1 MIAEVHSSPTV
12 VKRSNLSRDELVS
25 EYVERRIPVVIQDGT
40 RNWRGMGK
48 ITPEYL
54 REKYGHLSKNVAGR
68 AYTVAEVSE
77 LIQTSTPENPAPY
90 PFNLDIE
97 QYFPE
102 LLEEFTPDIVFGRS
116 DRIKHPLFPG
126 FLLRGTH
133 AYELFM
139 GGYGS
144 RFPYL
149 HVDLLALD
157 TQITQLYGT
166 KEFILYPPD
175 QTPYLYPRPDNPLR
189 SQVNI
194 FEPDLEQFPN
204 FRKAVATRVRVEPGE
219 SILFPTGWWHTT
231 QIHGPSISFGRV
243 HVNRTNWRA
252 FVEENFLS
260 WQRNDRNWMLSHA
273 ARMYARFLGNVLDVQ
288 EQLLPGRPA

>member
-1 MIAEVHSSPTV
+1 MIAELQSGPTV
-12 VKRSNLSRDELVS
+12 DKRANLSHEELVS
-25 EYVERRIPVVIQDGT
+25 RYVERRLPVVIQDGT
-40 RNWRGMGK
+40 RHWRGMGK
-48 ITPEYL
+48 ITPDYL
-54 REKYGHLSKNVAGR
+54 RKKYGHLSKRVDGR
-68 AYTVAEVSE
+68 DYTVAEVSE

-90 PFNLDIE
+90 PFNLNVE
-97 QYFPE
+97 HYFPE
-102 LLEEFTPDIVFGRS
+102 LLEEFSPDIVFGRS
-116 DRIKHPLFPG
+116 DRIKHPLLPG
-126 FLLRGTH
+126 FLLSGTQT
-133 AYELFM
+133 YELFM

-157 TQITQLYGT
+157 TQITQLHGT

-175 QTPYLYPRPDNPLR
+175 QTPYLYPFPDNPLR

-194 FEPDLEQFPN
+194 FEPDLEKFPN

-243 HVNRTNWRA
+243 HVNRANWNA
-252 FVEENFLS
+252 FVDENFAL
-260 WQRNDRNWMLSHA
+260 WRRNGHSWMLSHA
-273 ARMYARFLGNVLDVQ
+273 ARLYSQVLGNLMNLQ